1 VRGLTGKVAVV
12 VGAGSGIGRATAQ
25 RLAEEGARV
34 AVVDID
40 GTAADTTV
48 TALESTG
55 GRGLAL
61 RADATSPQDVT
72 RAVERIVATFGGLD
86 ILVNSVARAPRK
98 TMYDITA
105 SEWRDTVDA
114 CLFSYFTTTRSA
126 LPHLVSRGGGKIVN
140 VCSVTAHVGAQLPA
154 YTAAKGAVL
163 AWSREIAV
171 EFAHH
176 GITVNTVSPGVIET
190 PINAEVLGSDAVR
203 STMLDA
209 IPLQRLGKP
218 EDVAATIAFLASS
231 DADFVSGA
239 DIVVDGAMIASASWG
254 TARTAWRRYD
264 RALRP
269 QPRVTDD
276 VDI

>member
-1 VRGLTGKVAVV
+1 VRGLSGKVAVV

-25 RLAEEGARV
+25 RLAEEGASV
-34 AVVDID
+34 AVVDVD
-40 GTAADTTV
+40 GTAAAATV
-48 TALESTG
+48 SELERTG

-61 RADATSPQDVT
+61 GADATSPEDVA
-72 RAVERIVATFGGLD
+72 RAVERISKTFGGLD
-86 ILVNSVARAPRK
+86 VLVNSVARAPRK

-190 PINAEVLGSDAVR
+190 R
-203 STMLDA
+203 ST
-209 IPLQRLGKP
+209 PK
-218 EDVAATIAFLASS
+218 SS
-231 DADFVSGA
+231 APTRCGPRCSTPSPCNG
-239 DIVVDGAMIASASWG
+239 SAGRWTSPPRSRSSPRP
-254 TARTAWRRYD
+254 TPTSSPARTSSSTER
-264 RALRP
+264 
-269 QPRVTDD
+269 
-276 VDI
+276 

>member
-1 VRGLTGKVAVV
+1 
-12 VGAGSGIGRATAQ
+12 
-25 RLAEEGARV
+25 
-34 AVVDID
+34 
-40 GTAADTTV
+40 
-48 TALESTG
+48 
-55 GRGLAL
+55 
-61 RADATSPQDVT
+61 
-72 RAVERIVATFGGLD
+72 
-86 ILVNSVARAPRK
+86 
-98 TMYDITA
+98 M
-105 SEWRDTVDA
+105 
-114 CLFSYFTTTRSA
+114 
-126 LPHLVSRGGGKIVN
+126 
-140 VCSVTAHVGAQLPA
+140 
-154 YTAAKGAVL
+154 L

-209 IPLQRLGKP
+209 IPLQRIGRP
-218 EDVAATIAFLASS
+218 ADVAATIAFLASS

-239 DIVVDGAMIASASWG
+239 DIVVDGAMIASAAWG

>member
-1 VRGLTGKVAVV
+1 VRGLSGKVAVV

-25 RLAEEGARV
+25 RLAEEGASV
-34 AVVDID
+34 AVVDVD
-40 GTAADTTV
+40 ATAAAATV
-48 TALESTG
+48 TELERTG

-61 RADATSPQDVT
+61 GADATSPEDVA
-72 RAVERIVATFGGLD
+72 RAVERISKTFGGLD
-86 ILVNSVARAPRK
+86 VLVNSVARAPRK
-98 TMYDITA
+98 TMFDITA

-209 IPLQRLGKP
+209 IPLQRLGRP
-218 EDVAATIAFLASS
+218 VDVAAAIAFLASS
-231 DADFVSGA
+231 DADFISGA
-239 DIVVDGAMIASASWG
+239 DIVVDGAMIASAAWG
-254 TARTAWRRYD
+254 TARTAWQRHDSTSRS
-264 RALRP
+264 A
-269 QPRVTDD
+269 T
-276 VDI
+276 